1 METQVDA
8 GCFSLPASSPEEQ
21 SARGRAIFVD
31 LLRRHEQDLRRAA
44 RRLCLGDE
52 NRAQDL
58 AQDAL
63 LRAYDACL
71 CGRFQ
76 EGTNTRAWFLRILT
90 NLSINEYHQRR
101 RRRDRLDFDVLT
113 SGGEAG
119 PVQTQAAP
127 ADMPGVAL
135 LAETLDEELEQAL
148 AMLSEVLRR
157 CVVLVDIEGR
167 EYAEAAQ
174 ILGVPI
180 GTVRSRLSR
189 ARLQLCALLQVYA
202 QERRLV

>member
-1 METQVDA
+1 MEPQPDD
-8 GCFSLPASSPEEQ
+8 GHFSHPAMLPEAQ
-21 SARGRAIFVD
+21 RARGRAIFVE
-31 LLRRHEQDLRRAA
+31 LLRRHEPDLRRAA
-44 RRLCLGDE
+44 RRLCLGNED
-52 NRAQDL
+52 RAQDL

-101 RRRDRLDFDVLT
+101 RRDDLDFDVLT

-119 PVQTQAAP
+119 PAQTQAAP
-127 ADMPGVAL
+127 ADVPGVAL
-135 LAETLDEELEQAL
+135 LAGTLDEELEQAL
-148 AMLSEVLRR
+148 TLLSDALRR
-157 CVVLVDIEGR
+157 CVVLVDLEGR

-174 ILGVPI
+174 MLGVPV

-189 ARLQLCALLQVYA
+189 ARGQLCALLHVYA
-202 QERRLV
+202 RERRLA

>member
-1 METQVDA
+1 M
-8 GCFSLPASSPEEQ
+8 LPEAQ
-21 SARGRAIFVD
+21 RARGRAIFVE
-31 LLRRHEQDLRRAA
+31 LLRRHEPDLRRAA
-44 RRLCLGDE
+44 RRLCLGNED
-52 NRAQDL
+52 RAQDL

-101 RRRDRLDFDVLT
+101 RRDDLDFDVLT

-119 PVQTQAAP
+119 PAQTQAAP
-127 ADMPGVAL
+127 ADVPGVAL
-135 LAETLDEELEQAL
+135 LAGTLDEELEQAL
-148 AMLSEVLRR
+148 TLLSDALRR
-157 CVVLVDIEGR
+157 CVVLVDLEGR

-174 ILGVPI
+174 MLGVPV

-189 ARLQLCALLQVYA
+189 ARGQLCALLHVYA
-202 QERRLV
+202 RERRLA

>member
-1 METQVDA
+1 MAA
-8 GCFSLPASSPEEQ
+8 GYLSRLSSPLEAQ
-21 SARGRAIFVD
+21 QLRGRAIFVE

-44 RRLCLGDE
+44 RRLCLGNED
-52 NRAQDL
+52 RAQDL

-71 CGRFQ
+71 NGRFH

-90 NLSINEYHQRR
+90 NLAINDYHYRR
-101 RRRDRLDFDVLT
+101 RRQNHVDIAAVT
-113 SGGEAG
+113 SAGEAG
-119 PVQTQAAP
+119 PVETHAP
-127 ADMPGVAL
+127 AADIPGIAL
-135 LAETLDEELEQAL
+135 LAETLDEEMEQAL
-148 AMLSEVLRR
+148 TKLSEGLRR
-157 CVVLVDIEGR
+157 CVILVDMERR

-174 ILGVPI
+174 ILGIPV

-189 ARLQLCALLQVYA
+189 ARLQLFGLLHGYA

>member
-1 METQVDA
+1 MDA
-8 GCFSLPASSPEEQ
+8 
-21 SARGRAIFVD
+21 GRAIFVD

-44 RRLCLGDE
+44 RRLCRGDE
-52 NRAQDL
+52 DRAQDL
-58 AQDAL
+58 AQDTL

-76 EGTNTRAWFLRILT
+76 EGANTRAWFLRILT
-90 NLSINEYHQRR
+90 NLSINDYHQRR
-101 RRRDRLDFDVLT
+101 RRRDHLDFDVLT

-119 PVQTQAAP
+119 PAQTQAAP
-127 ADMPGVAL
+127 ADTPGVAL

-157 CVVLVDIEGR
+157 CVVLVDLEGR

-174 ILGVPI
+174 ILGVPV

-189 ARLQLCALLQVYA
+189 ARLQLYALLHAYA
-202 QERRLV
+202 QERRLA